1 MSLLDTLF
9 GWLTSVL
16 ALAAMWRI
24 VCIGKD
30 AKLHIWRGSRN
41 RFVLLAAPYA
51 LAFVGLAALLIGRD
65 YADRLLALAVVGMLF
80 AYRNPFGR

>member
-1 MSLLDTLF
+1 MSLLDALF
-9 GWLTSVL
+9 GLLTGIL

-41 RFVLLAAPYA
+41 RFMLLAAPYA
-51 LAFVGLAALLIGRD
+51 LAFVGLTAFLIGRD
-65 YADRLLALAVVGMLF
+65 YADRLLVLAVVGMLF